1 VLRYLGSTANVVA
14 CSLALIALAFSLLT
28 DTGLWLW
35 PIVLGAYAV
44 GAVLGWLLFPRR
56 AGGAGPGKPVPRRAA
71 R

>member
-1 VLRYLGSTANVVA
+1 MLRYLGSTANVIG
-14 CSLALIALAFSLLT
+14 CCLALVALAVCLLT
-28 DTGLWLW
+28 DVGLWLW

-44 GAVLGWLLFPRR
+44 GALLGWLLFPRR